1 MLRRAAALIYFS
13 QKRRTVE
20 RNDGGWYASTINK
33 YVTCGDEQTYRKNFR
48 VTKATL
54 LDISER
60 LKSAGYVMDN
70 DRKCTPLAKRQT
82 SLFKVAVCMY
92 YLAAGGEAGGR
103 CARTEALAV
112 GARLL
117 RRRQLVAVRRE
128 PALLLRVPRLER
140 RLPLRPPVALR
151 QLACVDSRVVRVGDL
166 VPQSPSIL
174 N

>member
-92 YLAAGGEAGGR
+92 YLAAGGE
-103 CARTEALAV
+103 T
-112 GARLL
+112 
-117 RRRQLVAVRRE
+117 
-128 PALLLRVPRLER
+128 
-140 RLPLRPPVALR
+140 
-151 QLACVDSRVVRVGDL
+151 RVVGDAAGIGASTVEL
-166 VPQSPSIL
+166 YLEQFCNGVLKVLKPIYMKVTPPSSIL
-174 N
+174 TICS